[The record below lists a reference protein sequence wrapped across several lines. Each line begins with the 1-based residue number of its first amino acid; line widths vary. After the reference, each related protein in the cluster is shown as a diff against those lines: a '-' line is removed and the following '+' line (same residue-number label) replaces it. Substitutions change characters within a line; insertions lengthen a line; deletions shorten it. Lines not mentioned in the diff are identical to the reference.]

1 MLNEWSSNPERVI
14 IRRET
19 TGRGLVYLLRFLFPD
34 RFSDEETGL
43 EGLTWSAHLDGKHH

>member
-19 TGRGLVYLLRFLFPD
+19 TGRGLVYLLRCLFPD
-34 RFSDEETGL
+34 RFSDEETGV